1 MKLTHYLK
9 LTSPEPLVV
18 NESLDDILCD
28 SLIDSESI
36 PDLPS
41 VPDIPVFS
49 EFVNSGMV
57 VDYISAEEAFLVNNG
72 PILERLAANVE
83 SLTKRALLK
92 DMEYYT
98 VMNSKLP
105 SSPHK

>member
-28 SLIDSESI
+28 APIDHESI
-36 PDLPS
+36 PDLKS
-41 VPDIPVFS
+41 VPEIGVFS
-49 EFVNSGMV
+49 EFVNSGLV
-57 VDYISAEEAFLVNNG
+57 ADYISAEESFLDTNG
-72 PILERLAANVE
+72 PILEKLRANVE

-98 VMNSKLP
+98 VLNSKLP
-105 SSPHK
+105 PSPHK